1 MAEGRGFEPPR
12 DLRPYPISSRTPS
25 TGLGHPSASFQSS
38 TYLVSH
44 SSFANGRLD
53 RVEVLPKFANTC
65 GLRDDDGGSRYDLL
79 DGCCQ
84 VARGQVRV
92 RLDHA
97 QGPPPAQLLDRPQV
111 YPSRHETGSEG
122 MPQSERATSRR
133 RAGMPRPLCPLP
145 GACPV
150 RLPRLARTH
159 GRLSDGRH
167 VIPALLARRVGLAW
181 LRGLGGRC
189 ERRC

>member
-1 MAEGRGFEPPR
+1 MASPCRGSKIMAERRGFEPPR

-92 RLDHA
+92 PLDHA

-111 YPSRHETGSEG
+111 YPSRHETGSAG
-122 MPQSERATSRR
+122 MPQSVPRHAVEPGCLVLSALCPERA
-133 RAGMPRPLCPLP
+133 LCGCHGSHELT
-145 GACPV
+145 GDCPM
-150 RLPRLARTH
+150 
-159 GRLSDGRH
+159 GDM
-167 VIPALLARRVGLAW
+167 
-181 LRGLGGRC
+181 
-189 ERRC
+189 